1 MSLAQVLSHLRVG
14 DVIIV
19 PEGAASARQR
29 LSTMPGRTAA
39 AHANSIDSRK
49 LLRNLIAVRKGGK
62 K

>member
-1 MSLAQVLSHLRVG
+1 MSLAQVLNHLRVG

-19 PEGAASARQR
+19 PDGAASSRQR

-39 AHANSIDSRK
+39 VDANTNDSRK

>member
-14 DVIIV
+14 DLIIV
-19 PEGAASARQR
+19 PEGAASLRQR

-39 AHANSIDSRK
+39 VDSNTNDSRK